1 MAKCVMC
8 NGTKRIKVD
17 DYSVMRYRTEPCPIC
32 IRYEVMDQNR
42 LYTYGRSLLIDVM
55 NAFVPN
61 KWVDKSNR

>member
-1 MAKCVMC
+1 MKCVMC

-17 DYSVMRYRTEPCPIC
+17 DYSVMRYRTVSCPIC
-32 IRYEVMDQNR
+32 IRYDVMDRNR